1 MKRELNNQYNFTLK
15 CINIYVRIQF
25 IQKIEMI
32 NYLFGNLK
40 NNLIWNYI
48 YIYNE
53 NVKIFFI

>member
-1 MKRELNNQYNFTLK
+1 
-15 CINIYVRIQF
+15 
-25 IQKIEMI
+25 MI

-53 NVKIFFI
+53 NVKYSLFNTKILGIKLSIMDKKFWQNITFTMIFA